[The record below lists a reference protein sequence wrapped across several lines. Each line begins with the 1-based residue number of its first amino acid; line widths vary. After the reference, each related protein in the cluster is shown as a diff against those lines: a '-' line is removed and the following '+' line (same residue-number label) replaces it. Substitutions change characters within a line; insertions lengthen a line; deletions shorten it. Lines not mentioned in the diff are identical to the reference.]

1 MALPSEDAREE
12 RPALGSSLSVDQRID
27 FYESLLRAQSDLGE
41 GVAVLDLVSKRALY
55 VNDGLCRMLKYED
68 AELRSLDSFF
78 DLVVPDERQIL
89 TRLMADRLAGH
100 WAPDFYDVKLVCKD
114 GTRIDVEI
122 AATPLGLPKHPQVVV
137 LLRDVT
143 DRKLSE
149 ERLRE
154 FTAMIAHDLSSPMAV
169 ISGYTSFLRSRWDE
183 ITDEA
188 KLDNL
193 ERLGRNVTNLA
204 QLVGDFHQVSVLE
217 SGGMRYII
225 KPFDMRL
232 LAERTVAERTVAE
245 LQGAVEDARIE
256 CEFAEA
262 LPDALGDE
270 QRQWQILM
278 NLISNAIKFSPEKKR
293 IWVGVLQS
301 EKTIE
306 ISVRDWG
313 IGIDPSDVPRIFE
326 RFGRLEHGSDA
337 AGPSGTGL
345 GLYIC
350 KRLIEDQGGQISVES
365 VPGEGATFI
374 YTVPIA

>member
-12 RPALGSSLSVDQRID
+12 RPALGSSLSVHQRID

-41 GVAVLDLVSKRALY
+41 GVAVLDLVSERALY

-68 AELRSLDSFF
+68 AQLRSLDSFF

-100 WAPDFYDVKLVCKD
+100 WAPDFYDVKLVRKD
-114 GTRIDVEI
+114 GAKIDVEI

-154 FTAMIAHDLSSPMAV
+154 FTAMIAHDLGSPMAV
-169 ISGYTSFLRSRWDE
+169 ISGYTSFLRNRWDE

-193 ERLGRNVTNLA
+193 DRLDRNVRNLA

-217 SGGMRYII
+217 SGGVRYSI
-225 KPFDMRL
+225 KPFDMKL
-232 LAERTVAERTVAE
+232 LAERTVAE
-245 LQGAVEDARIE
+245 LQGAVEDARFE
-256 CEFAEA
+256 CELAEG
-262 LPDALGDE
+262 LPEALGDE

-293 IWVGVLQS
+293 VWVGVLQR
-301 EKTIE
+301 EKLIE

-326 RFGRLEHGSDA
+326 KFGRLEHGSDSA
-337 AGPSGTGL
+337 RPSGTGL

-350 KRLIEDQGGQISVES
+350 KRLIEDQGGHISVES
-365 VPGEGATFI
+365 APGEGSTFT